1 MSDYDPTAIQVRPAA
16 TVMLVRQR
24 EEVEVLMLRRNA
36 RSIFVG
42 DMWVFPGGAVDEE
55 DRDDV
60 LYERLRGVDLEAA
73 KSRLELDDA
82 PAYWVA
88 TIRETFEEAGV
99 LVALENDERAV
110 EAHRVAAGEFEPWRD
125 GLNAGEATMRSFLD
139 DTNLLL
145 DGSRLAY
152 VARFIT
158 PVGPPRRYDARF
170 FLAHAPSDQ
179 IASVDNDEAVG
190 HEWVVPRHALA
201 KQEAGDMEM
210 MTPTL
215 ACLRRLAAYESADAA
230 LAAAWSGTA
239 DTRLRINLDER
250 GVRRIAFRG
259 DEGYEAAS
267 DSEFGWL
274 GI

>member
-1 MSDYDPTAIQVRPAA
+1 MSDYDPMAIHVRPAA

-24 EEVEVLMLRRNA
+24 DEVEVLMLRRNA
-36 RSIFVG
+36 RSVFVG
-42 DMWVFPGGAVDEE
+42 DMWVFPGGAVDEA
-55 DRDDV
+55 DRDAT
-60 LYERLRGVDLEAA
+60 LYERLRGVDLDGART
-73 KSRLELDDA
+73 RLELEDA

-99 LVALENDERAV
+99 LVALEDDDTAV
-110 EAHRVAAGEFEPWRD
+110 NSGRLAAGEFESWRD
-125 GLNAGEATMRSFLD
+125 GLNAGTATMRSFLD
-139 DTNLLL
+139 DTSLLL

-170 FLAHAPSDQ
+170 FLAHAPEDQ
-179 IASVDNDEAVG
+179 LASVDNDEAVG
-190 HEWVVPRHALA
+190 HEWVSPAEAIA
-201 KQEAGDMEM
+201 KEQSGEMEM

-215 ACLRRLAAYESADAA
+215 ACLRRLAAYDTADDA
-230 LAAAWSGTA
+230 LAAAWAGTA
-239 DTRLRINLDER
+239 ETRLRINLDER
-250 GVRRIAFRG
+250 GVRRIAFTG